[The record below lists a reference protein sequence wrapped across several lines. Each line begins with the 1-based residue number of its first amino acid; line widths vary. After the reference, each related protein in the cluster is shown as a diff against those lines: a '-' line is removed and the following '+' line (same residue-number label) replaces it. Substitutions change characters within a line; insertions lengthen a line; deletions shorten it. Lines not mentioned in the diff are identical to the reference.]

1 MEINNRPRR
10 QQPKFIIENNNNK
23 VVLPTQAYAS
33 PKHTQHKTVN
43 VKEKEKIEEVTQPLN
58 PPLPLPSSVNEGKSR
73 RTQSR
78 PVTISSSASIS
89 AHNVRATVKPPS
101 LPSKRRKTVVNN
113 VEDGTRGTSSCNNNP
128 RLTDEQHETPKAR
141 RVVLPS
147 SSTSTRVKFE
157 DNNKHTTSTSN
168 KSVKYENP
176 TYVNIH
182 NTSISD
188 LIDPSIASIS
198 RRNDARIIRSCNGG
212 GVGSGVVT
220 LPSSK
225 KTVLNVNNNVK
236 GEFMTFKKD
245 RNKKDIIPD
254 DENDKIPPIKSLT
267 FKRSRYD
274 AEETHKIMTSIKKA
288 VSISAGIH
296 TSKKK
301 DVKFES
307 DLKKKKIVPYDEE
320 ESKRS
325 FNVSSDIEKRD
336 SKNTE
341 QVSSSG
347 SGSIKNCCKIKLKEQ
362 PIIINSK
369 DNTVTAQRFDELL
382 EIYQN
387 NQKYYIFNGFDERAI
402 KKLEEWF
409 TSIIEPCSSPKG
421 SEDYKKWKFR
431 EKGKNKAGY
440 SYYCDDK
447 LIYLFR

>member
-10 QQPKFIIENNNNK
+10 QQPKFIIENNNNNK

-33 PKHTQHKTVN
+33 PKHTQHKTANVN
-43 VKEKEKIEEVTQPLN
+43 VKEKIEEVTQPLN
-58 PPLPLPSSVNEGKSR
+58 PPLPLPPSSVNDGKSR

-113 VEDGTRGTSSCNNNP
+113 VEDGTRGMSYNS
-128 RLTDEQHETPKAR
+128 RLADEQHETPKAR

-157 DNNKHTTSTSN
+157 DNNNKHTTSTSN
-168 KSVKYENP
+168 KTVKYENP
-176 TYVNIH
+176 TYVNTH

-274 AEETHKIMTSIKKA
+274 AEETNKIMTSIKKA

-301 DVKFES
+301 DVKIES
-307 DLKKKKIVPYDEE
+307 DLKKKKIVPCDEE

-325 FNVSSDIEKRD
+325 FNASSDTEKI
-336 SKNTE
+336 
-341 QVSSSG
+341 SSSG
-347 SGSIKNCCKIKLKEQ
+347 SSSVKNCCKIKLKEQ

-369 DNTVTAQRFDELL
+369 NNTVSAQRFDELL

-421 SEDYKKWKFR
+421 SEDYQKWKFR
-431 EKGKNKAGY
+431 EKGKNKTGH